1 MPPARDRNPVV
12 QILFLAASL
21 PVRDQLRIAAAWRFG
36 EIARQCDDSAAR
48 IAEYMG
54 ISRRHAERLRAA
66 FGHPSHRPERAQ
78 PAKKAAAAK
87 KGAVKKGLA
96 KKVAAKKASAKKAAV
111 KKTAKRARRR

>member
-21 PVRDQLRIAAAWRFG
+21 PHRDQLRIAAAWRFG
-36 EIARQCDDSAAR
+36 EIARQCDDSAAQ

-78 PAKKAAAAK
+78 PAAKKGAAKKAAPAKKAAGKKALAKKAAA
-87 KGAVKKGLA
+87 
-96 KKVAAKKASAKKAAV
+96 KKAG
-111 KKTAKRARRR
+111 KRARRR